1 MYKAVFADD
10 EIIVREGIQQKVEWS
25 KNGFEL
31 EEVFSNGEQVINYI
45 RTHPDIDLVISD
57 ICMPLLDGLELS
69 RMISEEFPH
78 IFIVLLTGFD
88 EFEYAQ
94 KAIKYNVKEFLL
106 KPITAKEFEE
116 VLIKCNKR
124 IAELHSR
131 SLEQE
136 ELKQMV
142 QESLPVLRERF
153 LNRLITIGMTL
164 QELEDQRSLFNLPK
178 PKPLS
183 MIILAELLFPHQSS
197 VQNHIEACEGYMQ
210 ETDMFF
216 LNKDDQLVCILQAE
230 HEKTLMKRSRSFSRN
245 LLELCNREATI
256 GIGSISHSPLEIS
269 ESYKDAKKALAYQ
282 LIFGRKRVIA
292 PEDFSLEQKEIIENR
307 REIAQML
314 IESLKSK
321 PADNSKRILAS
332 FFKNIFF
339 EQVSLEFAQI
349 QIQLLLGSIIMFLE
363 ETNIPPSQILG
374 YEETETILTHSLKSK
389 EDVEAWF
396 YEVIDTIH
404 EEMSTR
410 SMEPAQ
416 QKIKQACKYIEEHYQ
431 EKTLC
436 MQEICNVLTMSPSYF
451 SAQFKQT
458 TGKTFVEY
466 LTNVRVQH
474 ATMLLKTTN
483 LCSYEIA
490 ETVGYEDAHYFSL
503 VFKKHT
509 KMTVRAYRKMLNET

>member
-10 EIIVREGIQQKVEWS
+10 EIIVREGIQQKVDWN

-31 EEVFSNGEQVINYI
+31 AEVFSNGEQVVQYI
-45 RTHPDIDLVISD
+45 RKHPDVDLVISD

-69 RMISEEFPH
+69 RIISEEYPH

-116 VLIKCNKR
+116 VLTKCNKR
-124 IAELHSR
+124 IADQHSR

-153 LNRLITIGMTL
+153 LNRLITIGVTL
-164 QELEDQRSLFNLPK
+164 EELEEQRLVFNLPE
-178 PKPLS
+178 PKALS
-183 MIILAELLFPHQSS
+183 ITILAELLAAEPTS
-197 VQNHIEACEGYMQ
+197 VLNHIEKCEAFKK
-210 ETDMFF
+210 ETDLFF
-216 LNKDDQLVCILQAE
+216 LNKDDQIVCILQDE
-230 HEKTLMKRSRSFSRN
+230 YEKSLMKRSRSFSN
-245 LLELCNREATI
+245 QLLLLCKKEATI
-256 GIGSISHSPLEIS
+256 GIGSISKSPLQAH
-269 ESYKDAKKALAYQ
+269 ESYKNAKKALAYQ
-282 LIFGRKRVIA
+282 LLFGRNRVIA
-292 PEDFSLEQKEIIENR
+292 QEDFSFEQKQIIENR
-307 REIAQML
+307 IEIAQTL
-314 IESLKSK
+314 LESLKSK
-321 PADNSKRILAS
+321 PAENSKSILAN
-332 FFKNIFF
+332 FFQKIFI

-363 ETNIPPSQILG
+363 ETTIPLSQILG
-374 YEETETILTHSLKSK
+374 NEETETILTHSLRSR
-389 EDVEAWF
+389 EDVETWF

-416 QKIKQACKYIEEHYQ
+416 QKINQACKYIEEHYQ